1 MKEQDLEELLE
12 DEKQAKILKLEFV
25 FYSLTALNSAGY
37 IAYVLVYY
45 QLVTQAI
52 GGKNS
57 AYLALLIF
65 AFSLLLEA
73 LLEIPTG
80 MYGDK
85 KGHQKSVLLSF
96 LFLTIHSVFYL
107 GVVFLGPSSTEI
119 NWTACVLI
127 ILAEILLALGTALQT
142 GSLNSWFVVNFR
154 NLGYKDEP
162 LHKYM
167 GRRRL
172 VTNVVWLITGSIVLL
187 IGTNYK
193 LSVAFIIGIT
203 AYLLAFVLTKKLA
216 KPTPSHTKKEA
227 VNLTLRKYMREE
239 FNGAMAEIFR
249 NRKLTIVTITH
260 SIYWTLALMLIYF
273 WQEILK
279 LVETDKNNLTLKYV
293 VAWLL
298 IAFARIIGA
307 KLSEG
312 IKTDPTA
319 SSDKRVSNFIIGQI
333 LLSLPILFI
342 LGFKYEIWSFL
353 TVGAVLLAVSRIGQ
367 EFSKPISMAW
377 THEEIKNDK
386 YRATTE
392 SLIEASAGFVIVLIL
407 VLIFLLETYGINFDS
422 QIVFVVLILS
432 CAVLFINIPLT
443 WLINRNRIYIKEKD
457 D

>member
-12 DEKQAKILKLEFV
+12 EEKQAKKLKLEFV

-45 QLVTQAI
+45 QLVTKAI
-52 GGKNS
+52 GGKYS
-57 AYLALLIF
+57 AYWALLII

-119 NWTACVLI
+119 NLTACVLI

-172 VTNVVWLITGSIVLL
+172 VTNVVWLITGTIVLL

-203 AYLLAFVLTKKLA
+203 TYLLAFVLTKKLA

-273 WQEILK
+273 WQEILN
-279 LVETDKNNLTLKYV
+279 LVNTDKNNLTPKYV

-333 LLSLPILFI
+333 LLSLPILFS
-342 LGFKYEIWSFL
+342 LGFKE
-353 TVGAVLLAVSRIGQ
+353 
-367 EFSKPISMAW
+367 
-377 THEEIKNDK
+377 
-386 YRATTE
+386 
-392 SLIEASAGFVIVLIL
+392 GFKR
-407 VLIFLLETYGINFDS
+407 FG
-422 QIVFVVLILS
+422 VF
-432 CAVLFINIPLT
+432 
-443 WLINRNRIYIKEKD
+443 
-457 D
+457 